1 MNLHERSTVRPPRR
15 ASSAVL
21 TQGEPGSIRMLMGLR
36 HPDVPTFPEFWA
48 FPGGGVS
55 KEDIEYAR
63 KRSGSGDD
71 VQSMESLVTLFR
83 EVVEETGLSKGE
95 GGNWVVVPP
104 SVRKKL
110 VEGPGAWTEAL
121 ARGVITADMAGA
133 SLVTERTTPPLAPVR
148 YTNRFYHIHLGE
160 YAPEPE
166 HPPGRSEF
174 TEFKWWNPEDILEQW
189 EQGTARMAPPQV
201 TFMRDIVDRCSEGR
215 GVLEILSELAGKPPI
230 GPHKIEF
237 APGVECLP
245 IPTATLPPS
254 THTNCFIIGQ
264 GDDLLLVDPAI
275 QDEEGQAIIV
285 GRLNELESCGK
296 RIKSILY
303 THRHT
308 DHIGDR
314 ARIRKIVDVEVL
326 GTSETLAAIG
336 GGTVI
341 KEGDIIDL
349 DDNLPWKVIETPG
362 HCPGM
367 VSLISKSG
375 LLSADNVTMV
385 GTILVPS
392 ADGDMH
398 QYMNGLERLSA
409 MSPNLLFPS
418 HGPVCAAPLRV
429 LSRTLNHRMDRHSKV
444 LNAVR
449 GGLSSLGDIALS
461 AYKDAPGAPESLV
474 RDQTLSHLRGLVKE
488 GLVNEKGD
496 VFTTT
501 G

>member
-1 MNLHERSTVRPPRR
+1 
-15 ASSAVL
+15 
-21 TQGEPGSIRMLMGLR
+21 MLMGLR
-36 HPDVPTFPEFWA
+36 HPDVPAFPEFWA

-63 KRSGSGDD
+63 KGSVQGDD
-71 VQSMESLVTLFR
+71 IQSMESLVTLFR
-83 EVVEETGLSKGE
+83 EVVEETGLSKNEDGV
-95 GGNWVVVPP
+95 WAIVPP
-104 SVRKKL
+104 HVRKKL
-110 VEGPGAWTEAL
+110 IEGPGAWIEAL
-121 ARGVITADMAGA
+121 AEGMVHVDTSGA

-189 EQGTARMAPPQV
+189 EQGSARMAPPQV
-201 TFMRDIVDRCSEGR
+201 TFMRDIVDRCREGR
-215 GVLEILSELAGKPPI
+215 GILEILSDLADRPPV

-264 GDDLLLVDPAI
+264 GDELLLVDPAI
-275 QDEEGQAIIV
+275 QDGEGRSIIV
-285 GRLNELESCGK
+285 ERLNELESCGK

-314 ARIRKIVDVEVL
+314 SRIKEIVDVEVL

-341 KEGDIIDL
+341 REGDIIDL
-349 DDNLPWKVIETPG
+349 GDNLPWTVIETPG

-392 ADGDMH
+392 ADGDMR

-409 MSPNLLFPS
+409 LNPNLLFPS
-418 HGPVCAAPLRV
+418 HGPVCAAPMRL
-429 LSRTLNHRMDRHSKV
+429 LSRTLKHRMERHAKV
-444 LNAVR
+444 LNAVN
-449 GGLSSLGDIALS
+449 GGLNRLGDIALS
-461 AYKDAPGAPESLV
+461 AYKDAPDAPESLV
-474 RDQTLSHLRGLVKE
+474 LDQTLSHLRGLVKE
-488 GLVNEKGD
+488 GLVIEQDD
-496 VFTTT
+496 VFSTI
-501 G
+501 

>member
-1 MNLHERSTVRPPRR
+1 
-15 ASSAVL
+15 
-21 TQGEPGSIRMLMGLR
+21 MGLR

-55 KEDIEYAR
+55 KEDVEYAR
-63 KRSGSGDD
+63 KRSGHGDD
-71 VQSMESLVTLFR
+71 DQSLESLVTLFR
-83 EVVEETGLSKGE
+83 EVVEETGLSKSKDRG
-95 GGNWVVVPP
+95 WVIVP
-104 SVRKKL
+104 SHVRKKL
-110 VEGPGAWTEAL
+110 IEGPGAWTEAL
-121 ARGVITADMAGA
+121 AEGMIHVDTSGA

-174 TEFKWWNPEDILEQW
+174 TEFKWWDPEDILEQW
-189 EQGTARMAPPQV
+189 RQGTARMAPPQV
-201 TFMRDIVDRCSEGR
+201 TFMRDIVDRCREGR
-215 GVLEILSELAGKPPI
+215 GILEILSDLAGKPPM
-230 GPHKIEF
+230 GAHKIEF

-245 IPTATLPPS
+245 IPTATLPPA

-264 GDDLLLVDPAI
+264 GDELLLVDPAI
-275 QDEEGQAIIV
+275 QDGEGQAIIV
-285 GRLNELESCGK
+285 ERLNELESNSK

-314 ARIRKIVDVEVL
+314 ARIKEIVDVEVL

-341 KEGDIIDL
+341 REGDIIDL
-349 DDNLPWKVIETPG
+349 GDDMPWTVIETPG

-367 VSLISKSG
+367 VYLISKSG

-398 QYMNGLERLSA
+398 QYMNGLERLHA
-409 MSPNLLFPS
+409 LNPNLLFPS
-418 HGPVCAAPLRV
+418 HGPVCAAPMRV
-429 LSRTLNHRMDRHSKV
+429 LSRTLKHRKERHSKV
-444 LNAVR
+444 LNAVNM
-449 GGLSSLGDIALS
+449 GLDRLADIAMS
-461 AYKDAPGAPESLV
+461 AYKNVPDAPESLV
-474 RDQTLSHLRGLVKE
+474 LDQTLSHLRGLVKE
-488 GLVNEKGD
+488 GLVFEEGD
-496 VFTTT
+496 VFTAIQSS
-501 G
+501 